1 MGSKHRVIIYG
12 VAGLVLGLLFS
23 LLAAMILGVFT
34 SLGPIGFVRTLLSNL
49 VSRDAWASAL
59 PYFVPIAASA
69 SSLALAYRA
78 GFITIGAEGQVMLG
92 AVTAYWVMYYVIGHS
107 GIVAIGASLLAAGIA
122 GLIYGGL
129 VGALRVWLGVNEILS
144 SLMLNYV
151 AIGIINYLVAGP
163 WQQGGYTRTA
173 PLLPGMSISLAT
185 AVIIVIVLGALLE
198 LFLVLTK
205 YGIAIDSVRLARK
218 AAQTYGIS
226 VSRTLLMVSLI
237 QGLVAGTGGGILL
250 LQLLRQLRSVGLGGW
265 GYGYMGIL
273 AAWLGGLRPIG
284 ALAASL
290 LIALLY
296 SMRSM
301 LQLYGVSDS
310 FVLALEAIIVLS
322 VLAFTTLAMRR
333 GER

>member
-1 MGSKHRVIIYG
+1 MNARIRTLIYG
-12 VAGLVLGLLFS
+12 LLGLVLGLLFS
-23 LLAAMILGVFT
+23 ILVAMILGAFT
-34 SLGPIGFVRTLLSNL
+34 SLGSIGFTRILLS
-49 VSRDAWASAL
+49 SFTSKDTWISAL

-78 GFITIGAEGQVMLG
+78 GFITIGAEGQIMLG
-92 AVTAYWVMYYVIGHS
+92 AVAAYWILYYVIGHG
-107 GIVAIGASLLAAGIA
+107 GIAAISASILAAGLV
-122 GLIYGGL
+122 GMVYGGL
-129 VGALRVWLGVNEILS
+129 VGGLRVGLGVNEILS

-173 PLLPGMSISLAT
+173 PLLPGMSISLIT
-185 AVIIVIVLGALLE
+185 AVTTIVVLGVLLE
-198 LFLVLTK
+198 LFLIFTK
-205 YGIAIDSVRLARK
+205 YGIAIDSVRLARR

-226 VSRTLLMVSLI
+226 VSLTLLLVSLI
-237 QGLVAGTGGGILL
+237 QGFVAGIGGGILL
-250 LQLLRQLRSVGLGGW
+250 LQLLQQLRSVGLGGW

-273 AAWLGGLRPIG
+273 AAWLGGLRPLG

-301 LQLYGVSDS
+301 LQLYGISDS

-333 GER
+333 GEK